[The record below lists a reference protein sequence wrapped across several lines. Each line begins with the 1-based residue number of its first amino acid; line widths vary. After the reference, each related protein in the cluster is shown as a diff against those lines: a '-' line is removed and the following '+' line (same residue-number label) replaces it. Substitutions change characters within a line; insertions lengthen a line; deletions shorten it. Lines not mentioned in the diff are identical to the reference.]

1 MKIVLDAM
9 GGDYAPPVA
18 VEGGVWAAREYG
30 IEVILVGREDDVRR
44 ELARHDTSGLSLP
57 IVHASQ
63 VIEMEEHPAAAVK
76 AKKDSSMVVGMD
88 LVKQGEAEAFVTMGN
103 SGGALAA
110 ALFRLGRIRGIKRP
124 ALSTIYPTTTGFC
137 FILDVGANTDCKPE
151 YLLQFAYMGVAYA
164 ERVLGITNPRV
175 GIVSNGEEE
184 TKGSILVQDLSTI
197 YPTTTGFC
205 FILDVGANTDC
216 KPEYLLQFAYMG
228 VAYAER
234 VLGIT
239 NPRVGIVS
247 NGEEETKGSILV
259 QEAHQLLRKSNLNF
273 IGNVE
278 GKDIP
283 AGRAD
288 VVVTDGFTGNVI
300 GKLSEGLA
308 ESLLSIIKQEIKKS
322 PLATVGALLSR
333 PAFDQ
338 VKKRLDYA
346 EFGGAPLLGVDGVVI
361 VGHGRS
367 NAKAVKNAVRVAK
380 QAVEGGMLA
389 AIKEG
394 MRQRGN
400 EE

>member
-1 MKIVLDAM
+1 M

-30 IEVILVGREDDVRR
+30 VEVILVGREEDVRR

-76 AKKDSSMVVGMD
+76 AKKDSSMVVGID
-88 LVKQGEAEAFVTMGN
+88 LVKRGEAEAFVTMGN

-110 ALFRLGRIRGIKRP
+110 ALFGLGRIRGIKRP
-124 ALSTIYPTTTGFC
+124 ALSTVYPTTPGLC
-137 FILDVGANTDCKPE
+137 FMLDVGANTDCKPE
-151 YLLQFAYMGVAYA
+151 YLLQFAYMGAAYA
-164 ERVLGITNPRV
+164 ERVLGI
-175 GIVSNGEEE
+175 
-184 TKGSILVQDLSTI
+184 
-197 YPTTTGFC
+197 
-205 FILDVGANTDC
+205 A
-216 KPEYLLQFAYMG
+216 
-228 VAYAER
+228 
-234 VLGIT
+234 

-259 QEAHQLLRKSNLNF
+259 QEAHQLLKKSGLNF

-283 AGRAD
+283 AGMAD

-300 GKLSEGLA
+300 AKLSEGLA
-308 ESLLSIIKQEIKKS
+308 TSLLGIIKEEIKKS

-380 QAVEGGMLA
+380 RAVEGGMLA

-394 MRQRGN
+394 LQSL
-400 EE
+400 

>member
-9 GGDYAPPVA
+9 GGDHAPPVA

-30 IEVILVGREDDVRR
+30 IEVILVGREEDVRH

-63 VIEMEEHPAAAVK
+63 VIEMEDHPAAAAK
-76 AKKDSSMVVGMD
+76 AKRDSSMVVGMD
-88 LVKQGEAEAFVTMGN
+88 MVKRGEAHAFVSAGN
-103 SGGALAA
+103 SGGAMAA

-124 ALSTIYPTTTGFC
+124 ALSTVYPTTTGLC
-137 FILDVGANTDCKPE
+137 FMLDVGANTDCKPG
-151 YLLQFAYMGVAYA
+151 YLFQFAYMGAAYA
-164 ERVLGITNPRV
+164 ERVLGIANPRV

-184 TKGSILVQDLSTI
+184 G
-197 YPTTTGFC
+197 
-205 FILDVGANTDC
+205 
-216 KPEYLLQFAYMG
+216 
-228 VAYAER
+228 
-234 VLGIT
+234 
-239 NPRVGIVS
+239 
-247 NGEEETKGSILV
+247 KGSILV
-259 QEAHQLLRKSNLNF
+259 QEAYQLLKNSELNF

-283 AGRAD
+283 AGMAD

-308 ESLLSIIKQEIKKS
+308 ESLLGIIKSEIKKS
-322 PLATVGALLSR
+322 PIATLGALLSK
-333 PAFDQ
+333 PAFDK

-361 VGHGRS
+361 VAHGRS
-367 NAKAVKNAVRVAK
+367 NAKAIKNAVRVAK
-380 QAVEGGMLA
+380 QAVEGEMLA

-394 MRQRGN
+394 LQDL
-400 EE
+400 

>member
-30 IEVILVGREDDVRR
+30 IEVILVGREEDVRR
-44 ELARHDTSGLSLP
+44 ELAKHDTAGLSLP

-76 AKKDSSMVVGMD
+76 AKQDSSMVVGMD
-88 LVKQGEAEAFVTMGN
+88 LVKRGEADAFVSAGN
-103 SGGALAA
+103 SGGVMAA

-124 ALSTIYPTTTGFC
+124 ALSTVYPTTTGFC
-137 FILDVGANTDCKPE
+137 FMLDVGANTDCKPE
-151 YLLQFAYMGVAYA
+151 YLLQFAYMGMAYA
-164 ERVLGITNPRV
+164 ERVLGIVNPRV

-184 TKGSILVQDLSTI
+184 G
-197 YPTTTGFC
+197 
-205 FILDVGANTDC
+205 
-216 KPEYLLQFAYMG
+216 
-228 VAYAER
+228 
-234 VLGIT
+234 
-239 NPRVGIVS
+239 
-247 NGEEETKGSILV
+247 KGSILV
-259 QEAHQLLRKSNLNF
+259 QEAYQMLKESGLNF

-283 AGRAD
+283 AGMAD

-308 ESLLSIIKQEIKKS
+308 ESLLRIIKEEVKKS
-322 PLATVGALLSR
+322 PLASVGALLSKS
-333 PAFDQ
+333 AFER
-338 VKKRLDYA
+338 VLKRLDYA

-361 VGHGRS
+361 VAHGRS
-367 NAKAVKNAVRVAK
+367 NAKAIKNAVRVAK

-389 AIKEG
+389 AIKG
-394 MRQRGN
+394 GLQD
-400 EE
+400 

>member
-30 IEVILVGREDDVRR
+30 IEVILVGREEDVRR
-44 ELARHDTSGLSLP
+44 ELDKYDTSGLSLP

-76 AKKDSSMVVGMD
+76 AKRDSSMVVGMD
-88 LVKQGEAEAFVTMGN
+88 MVKRGEAEAFVTMGN

-124 ALSTIYPTTTGFC
+124 ALSTVYPTTTGIC

-151 YLLQFAYMGVAYA
+151 YLLQFAYLGAAYA
-164 ERVLGITNPRV
+164 ERVL
-175 GIVSNGEEE
+175 E
-184 TKGSILVQDLSTI
+184 
-197 YPTTTGFC
+197 
-205 FILDVGANTDC
+205 
-216 KPEYLLQFAYMG
+216 
-228 VAYAER
+228 
-234 VLGIT
+234 IT

-259 QEAHQLLRKSNLNF
+259 QEAHQLLKNSGLNF

-283 AGRAD
+283 AGMAD

-300 GKLSEGLA
+300 AKLSEGLA
-308 ESLLSIIKQEIKKS
+308 ASLLGIIKEEVKKN
-322 PLATVGALLSR
+322 PLATVGALLSK

-338 VKKRLDYA
+338 VRKRLDYA

-380 QAVEGGMLA
+380 RAVEGGMLA

-394 MRQRGN
+394 IMI
-400 EE
+400 

>member
-30 IEVILVGREDDVRR
+30 VEVILVGREEDVRQ

-88 LVKQGEAEAFVTMGN
+88 MVKRGEVEAFVTMGH
-103 SGGALAA
+103 SGGALAT

-124 ALSTIYPTTTGFC
+124 ALSTIYPTESGFC
-137 FILDVGANTDCKPE
+137 VLLDVGANTECKPL

-164 ERVLGITNPRV
+164 ERVLGI
-175 GIVSNGEEE
+175 
-184 TKGSILVQDLSTI
+184 
-197 YPTTTGFC
+197 
-205 FILDVGANTDC
+205 AH
-216 KPEYLLQFAYMG
+216 
-228 VAYAER
+228 
-234 VLGIT
+234 
-239 NPRVGIVS
+239 PRVGIVS

-259 QEAHQLLRKSNLNF
+259 QEAHQLLKDSGLNF

-283 AGRAD
+283 AGMAD

-300 GKLSEGLA
+300 AKLSEGLA
-308 ESLLSIIKQEIKKS
+308 ASLLGILKDEIKKR
-322 PLATVGALLSR
+322 PLATVGALLAK
-333 PAFDQ
+333 PAFEQ
-338 VKKRLDYA
+338 VRKRLDYA

-380 QAVEGGMLA
+380 QAVEGEMLA
-389 AIKEG
+389 AIREG
-394 MRQRGN
+394 IMI
-400 EE
+400 

>member
-1 MKIVLDAM
+1 
-9 GGDYAPPVA
+9 
-18 VEGGVWAAREYG
+18 
-30 IEVILVGREDDVRR
+30 
-44 ELARHDTSGLSLP
+44 LP

-76 AKKDSSMVVGMD
+76 AKRDSSMVVGMD
-88 LVKQGEAEAFVTMGN
+88 LIKRSEADAFVSAGN
-103 SGGALAA
+103 SGGVMAA

-124 ALSTIYPTTTGFC
+124 ALSTVYPTTPGIC
-137 FILDVGANTDCKPE
+137 FMLDVGANTDCKPE
-151 YLLQFAYMGVAYA
+151 YLLQFACMGVAYA
-164 ERVLGITNPRV
+164 KRVLGIANPRV

-184 TKGSILVQDLSTI
+184 G
-197 YPTTTGFC
+197 
-205 FILDVGANTDC
+205 
-216 KPEYLLQFAYMG
+216 
-228 VAYAER
+228 
-234 VLGIT
+234 
-239 NPRVGIVS
+239 
-247 NGEEETKGSILV
+247 KGSILV
-259 QEAHQLLRKSNLNF
+259 QEAYQLLKKSGLNF

-283 AGRAD
+283 AGMAD

-308 ESLLSIIKQEIKKS
+308 ESLLSVIKQEIKKS

-333 PAFDQ
+333 PAFDK

-361 VGHGRS
+361 VAHGRS
-367 NAKAVKNAVRVAK
+367 NAKAIKNAVRVAK

-394 MRQRGN
+394 LQDL
-400 EE
+400 